1 MAIFSLRSFFRRSSS
16 GAGQRQHHTAMG
28 APAGRAARVVMIS
41 RHPGAVAWL
50 TLNTGLSG
58 ADHLRHLPDNDT
70 LVAGDVVIGTLPIHK
85 IADLT
90 ARGVHYLHL
99 TFDVP
104 AALRGQELSVVTM
117 EQLGARLVPFCA
129 HVVEWPEAAL
139 TSTHL
144 QENAHD

>member
-1 MAIFSLRSFFRRSSS
+1 MALFCLRKLFSRSRQDGKATVLPEGQGRRVL
-16 GAGQRQHHTAMG
+16 M
-28 APAGRAARVVMIS
+28 VS

-50 TLNTGLSG
+50 TLNTGLTG
-58 ADHLRHLPDNDT
+58 AEHLRHLPDNDA
-70 LVAGDVVIGTLPIHK
+70 LEAGDVVIGTLPVHK

-117 EQLGARLVPFCA
+117 EQLGARLVPFRA
-129 HVVEWPEAAL
+129 HTAEWPAAL
-139 TSTHL
+139 ASTHL
-144 QENAHD
+144 QEKAHD